1 MMLPRPSLLP
11 VLLFAFVFALPA
23 GAQDDKPVDLRPA
36 WEVGQTARYDF
47 WSKMQKEETAELF
60 GQVRSEKTVYLSE
73 GQTTWTVDEVN
84 EDGSAACT
92 MKMVKIKFTI
102 TAGEAEPVVFDSENL
117 TGEEPMF
124 DQLITAMVNTPL
136 TVRVNADGTIAAVE
150 GIDELA
156 NAAGQE
162 AQDADVVPEEL
173 DFKETASELATLIAA
188 PASATPGQ
196 TWNAQNTW
204 NQDNLLPG
212 ADATAAWDTTFT
224 FASLGQIEGVPIAT
238 IDAESDIEIE
248 VDLSELPEETPDIDI
263 QINEAKGAGK
273 IFFDLSRHETVARN
287 DSMMYTAEVTI
298 SPPNDE
304 IPPIKIKIVEQSQ
317 SQLLRVAEE

>member
-1 MMLPRPSLLP
+1 MILPRQNLLSLL
-11 VLLFAFVFALPA
+11 LCAFFFILPA
-23 GAQDDKPVDLRPA
+23 WAQDEKPVDLRPGWA
-36 WEVGQTARYDF
+36 VGQTARYDF
-47 WSKMQKEETAELF
+47 WSEMQKEETAELF

-73 GQTTWTVDEVN
+73 GQTSWTVDEVN

-102 TAGEAEPVVFDSENL
+102 TAGEAEPMVFDSENL
-117 TGEEPMF
+117 TGDEPMF
-124 DQLITAMVNTPL
+124 DQLIIAMVNTPL

-196 TWNAQNTW
+196 TWNAKNTW
-204 NQDNLLPG
+204 NQDNVLPG

-224 FASLGQIEGVPIAT
+224 FASLGQIAGVPIAT

-248 VDLSELPEETPDIDI
+248 VDLSELPEESPDIDI
-263 QINEAKGAGK
+263 QISEAKGAGK
-273 IFFDLSRHETVARN
+273 IFFDLSRRETVARN
-287 DSMMYTAEVTI
+287 DSMTYTAEVTVT
-298 SPPNDE
+298 PPNDE
-304 IPPIKIKIVEQSQ
+304 IPPIKIKIVEKSQ